1 MAKSHLLTITSII
14 RETPEAVSLHFAL
27 PDSLRPEFTFTA
39 GQYLT
44 LEADIEGVPVRRSYS
59 LCSTPYSG
67 TLAVVVKEVADGY
80 FSKFA
85 NRQLQVGDR
94 LRVFP
99 PEGRFTFVPDANKTA
114 QYIGFVAGSGI
125 TPVFS
130 IVQSMLEKEPKSRF
144 LLIYG
149 NKSPQETIFYKSLEN
164 LKHTYPDRL
173 FVEYVFSRVNEPQ
186 AQFGRI
192 EPAVINYFIKNKYRE
207 FTADRYFVCGPE
219 GLLQTVQ
226 NTLANHGISSD
237 QIWYELFSTIDEG
250 STISPG
256 KLEGSTQITILL
268 DDEETTFHMS
278 RSQVVLDAALDQ
290 GLDPPYSC
298 QGGICSSCIARVVD
312 GQAEMRK
319 NQILT
324 DSEVAEGLVLT
335 CQAQPITDILKV
347 DYDDI

>member
-1 MAKSHLLTITSII
+1 MAKSHLLTINSII

-27 PDSLRPEFTFTA
+27 PESLHSEFTFTA

-44 LEADIEGVPVRRSYS
+44 LEADIDGTPVRRSYS

-67 TLAVVVKEVADGY
+67 TLAVVVKEVVDGY

-85 NRQLQVGDR
+85 NRQLQVGDS

-99 PEGRFTFVPDANKTA
+99 PEGRFTFVPDAYKTA
-114 QYIGFVAGSGI
+114 QYVGIVAGSGI

-130 IVQSMLEKEPKSRF
+130 IIQSVLEKEPNSQF

-149 NKSPQETIFYKSLEN
+149 NKSPEETIFYKSLEQ
-164 LKHTYPDRL
+164 LKNTYPNRL

-192 EPAVINYFIKNKYRE
+192 DASIINYFVKNKYRDFKAE
-207 FTADRYFVCGPE
+207 RYFVCGPE
-219 GLLQTVQ
+219 GLLLTVE
-226 NTLANHGISSD
+226 NTLSNHGISKD
-237 QIWYELFSTIDEG
+237 QISHELFSTIDQG
-250 STISPG
+250 SPIATVKSG
-256 KLEGSTQITILL
+256 DSTRITILL
-268 DDEETTFHMS
+268 DNEETTFEMS

-290 GLDPPYSC
+290 GIDPPYSC
-298 QGGICSSCIARVVD
+298 QGGICSSCIARVVV

-324 DSEVAEGLVLT
+324 DGEVAEGLILT
-335 CQAQPITDILKV
+335 CQAQPTTDVLKV